1 MKKYYMS
8 FVDFSEIVNVTADE
22 AQLEKARER
31 MTELGLLTE
40 KGNPSSTQISSMTA
54 SVSAPF
60 FDKLKRR
67 INRRPGGITAVKD
80 TVKKL
85 CDKKEY
91 TALFLYLCFLY
102 GFMEWQVPE
111 RVLLLPAAP
120 DALKLFASEFLAEFE
135 RYLANAGKES
145 EDTAEHDDSEPENM

>member
-1 MKKYYMS
+1 MKKYYMA

-22 AQLEKARER
+22 EQLEKARER

-40 KGNPSSTQISSMTA
+40 KGNPSASQIGSMTA
-54 SVSAPF
+54 SVSAQF

-67 INRRPGGITAVKD
+67 ISRRPGGISAVKD
-80 TVKKL
+80 TLTKL
-85 CDKKEY
+85 YDRKEY
-91 TALFLYLCFLY
+91 TAVFLYLCFLY

-120 DALKLFASEFLAEFE
+120 DALKLFASEFLSAFE
-135 RYLANAGKES
+135 AYLESSKPES
-145 EDTAEHDDSEPENM
+145 EDAEENDGEQENT